1 MKVHPIAAFL
11 LIAVAPLQAQNP
23 PPPAT
28 QGPQQ
33 VVRMMRP
40 PPPTLTGDRAD
51 LPIDLSGGIPV
62 ISIMVNGRG
71 PYRFGV
77 DTGAAGYLRVSPA
90 LAAALGLQ
98 QIGEVRAGDPSG
110 RNPITLPLYRAD
122 SVTIGGLSYSGVSA
136 SALSLAGPPGLSLD
150 GIVGI
155 GFFENLLLTIDYGG
169 HRLIAQR
176 GSLPAANGRDIV
188 DFTLDRGVLVTVPMT
203 IGDRLLPVHLDTGN
217 TVRPLSLPAD
227 IVATLPTTGTARSA
241 GRARTVSQE
250 IMLQEIDLAAPVRV
264 GTTTLPVTAVGYPSP
279 APPGNIGSRALATM
293 AVTIDYP
300 NRRIRIVPSAP

>member
-1 MKVHPIAAFL
+1 MQLYPLGAAL
-11 LIAVAPLQAQNP
+11 LIAAAPLQAQGP
-23 PPPAT
+23 APPADA
-28 QGPQQ
+28 PQQ
-33 VVRMMRP
+33 IVRVVRP

-51 LPIDLSGGIPV
+51 LPIDLTAGIP
-62 ISIMVNGRG
+62 IITIMVNGRG

-77 DTGAAGYLRVSPA
+77 DTGAAGYLRVTPA

-110 RNPITLPLYRAD
+110 RNPITLPLYRVD
-122 SVTIGGLSYSGVSA
+122 TVTIGGLTYSGVSS
-136 SALSLAGPPGLSLD
+136 SALSLGGPRGVEMD

-155 GFFENLLLTIDYGG
+155 GFFENLLLTIDYGRQ
-169 HRLIAQR
+169 RLTAQR

-188 DFTLDRGVLVTVPMT
+188 DFTLDRGVLITVPMT
-203 IGDRLLPVHLDTGN
+203 IGDRLLPVHLDTGS
-217 TVRPLSLPAD
+217 TVRPLSMPAEV
-227 IVATLPTTGTARSA
+227 VATLPTTGTARSV

-250 IMLQEIDLAAPVRV
+250 IELQEIDLTAPVRV
-264 GTTTLPVTAVGYPSP
+264 GATTLPINAVGFPSP
-279 APPGNIGSRALATM
+279 APPGNIGSRALGSM